1 MIFMLYQG
9 FIEKENDVCDE
20 GWIIWDERV
29 VGIMEWKEERERY
42 GNEKEVLKSLTLV
55 SVVLLFSTKIKTI
68 ASL

>member
-29 VGIMEWKEERERY
+29 VGITEWKEERERY

>member
-29 VGIMEWKEERERY
+29 VGIMEWKEERGRY